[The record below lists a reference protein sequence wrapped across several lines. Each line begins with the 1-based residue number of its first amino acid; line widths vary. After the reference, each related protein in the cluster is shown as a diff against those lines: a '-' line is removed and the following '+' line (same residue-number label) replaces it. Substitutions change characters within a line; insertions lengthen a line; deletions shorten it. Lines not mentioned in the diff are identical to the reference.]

1 MIVYVSV
8 RIRVRGSQEY
18 DVHHEVNPESISA
31 STSTGLQVQQ
41 AQQNGLFGEDGTA
54 SHQVQIRKSQLA
66 TRLSSK
72 K

>member
-1 MIVYVSV
+1 MIVCVSV
-8 RIRVRGSQEY
+8 HIRVRGSQEY
-18 DVHHEVNPESISA
+18 DMNHEVTPESISA
-31 STSTGLQVQQ
+31 STSTGLRGQQ

-54 SHQVQIRKSQLA
+54 SQQVQICKSQLA